1 MQGQNSRGKSQQI
14 SREFLFSR
22 KRCDG
27 AVRRTG
33 RERDVKRETAAPTDG
48 TNEET
53 AMSDNQNMRRI
64 YVFDTTLRD
73 GEQSPGCTMNLRD
86 KLLVAEHLEA
96 LRVDV
101 IEAGFAI
108 ASSGDFESVRT
119 IAGVVK
125 YAAVASL
132 CRALTKDI
140 DCAWEAVRGARRPR
154 IHTFIAT
161 SPIHMAFKL
170 KMKPDDVYNQAV
182 AMVKYARNLCEDV
195 EFSLEDCSRSERP
208 FIYRVVE
215 GVIAAGARTVNV
227 PDTVGY
233 AVPEQ
238 YAQMITDIRAN
249 VPNIAEARLSVHCHN
264 DLGLG
269 AANSLAAIKAGAD
282 QVECTINGIGE
293 RAGNTALEE
302 VIMALQT
309 RRDYYQAETGI
320 DATKIYATS
329 RCVVNV
335 TGSKVQANKAIVG
348 ENAFAHESG
357 IHQHGMMA
365 NPLTYE
371 IMTPESIGLPRNKM
385 VLGKHSGRH
394 AFENRL
400 QELGFHLE
408 ADRVVELFGKFKDL
422 ADRKKTVGDADI
434 EALAHDVQT
443 MAVEHVKLDR
453 FNVTAS
459 NAVTPVSTIRL
470 NRDGKL
476 VEQVAASDGPIN
488 ASFKAISQ
496 ILGVKV
502 QLETF
507 ELSAVTGGTDAQC
520 EATVRVRDGERV
532 YHGRGISTD
541 VIEASILAY
550 LQALNVLLDEAG
562 RKLPVAE

>member
-1 MQGQNSRGKSQQI
+1 
-14 SREFLFSR
+14 
-22 KRCDG
+22 
-27 AVRRTG
+27 
-33 RERDVKRETAAPTDG
+33 
-48 TNEET
+48 
-53 AMSDNQNMRRI
+53 MSESQNMRRI

-96 LRVDV
+96 LRVDI

-108 ASSGDFESVRT
+108 ASSGDFEAIRA

-125 YAAVASL
+125 NASVASL
-132 CRALTKDI
+132 CRALPKDI
-140 DCAWEAVRGARRPR
+140 DCAWESVRGAKHPR

-161 SPIHMAFKL
+161 SPIHMEFKL
-170 KMKPDDVYNQAV
+170 KMKPDEVYAQAI
-182 AMVKYARNLCEDV
+182 AMVKHARTLCAAV
-195 EFSLEDCSRSERP
+195 AFSLADCSRRERP
-208 FIYRVVE
+208 FIYRVIE
-215 GVIAAGARTVNV
+215 GVIAAGAKTVNV

-238 YAQMITDIRAN
+238 YGQMVADIRAH
-249 VPNIAEARLSVHCHN
+249 VPNISQARISVHCHN

-269 AANSLAAIKAGAD
+269 VSNSLAAIRAGAD
-282 QVECTINGIGE
+282 QVECTVNGIGE

-302 VIMALQT
+302 VVMALHT
-309 RRDYYQAETGI
+309 RREYFQAETAI
-320 DATKIYATS
+320 DTAKIYSTS
-329 RCVVNV
+329 RCVTNV

-348 ENAFAHESG
+348 ENAFAHEAG
-357 IHQHGMMA
+357 IHQHGVLA

-385 VLGKHSGRH
+385 VLGKHSGKH

-400 QELGFHLE
+400 QELGFRLD
-408 ADRVVELFGKFKDL
+408 AARVTELFAKFKDL

-470 NRDGKL
+470 SRDGKL

-502 QLETF
+502 NLETF
-507 ELSAVTGGTDAQC
+507 QLTAITGGTDAQC
-520 EATVRVRDGERV
+520 EATVRVRDGARV
-532 YHGRGISTD
+532 FHGRGISTD

-550 LQALNVLLDEAG
+550 LQALNVLLDEDAQKKPG
-562 RKLPVAE
+562 VVL

>member
-1 MQGQNSRGKSQQI
+1 MRYGCTGA
-14 SREFLFSR
+14 
-22 KRCDG
+22 DG
-27 AVRRTG
+27 PINENNAARTG
-33 RERDVKRETAAPTDG
+33 MHNEVQAMNETP
-48 TNEET
+48 
-53 AMSDNQNMRRI
+53 NMRRI

-108 ASSGDFESVRT
+108 ASSGDFESVKA

-125 YAAVASL
+125 NASVASL
-132 CRALTKDI
+132 CRALPKDI
-140 DCAWEAVRGARRPR
+140 DCAWEAVRGAAHPR
-154 IHTFIAT
+154 VHTFIAT
-161 SPIHMAFKL
+161 SPIHMEYKL
-170 KMKPDDVYNQAV
+170 KMTPDAVYEQAV

-195 EFSLEDCSRSERP
+195 EFSLEDCSRSERG

-215 GVIAAGARTVNV
+215 GVIAAGAKTVNI

-238 YAQMITDIRAN
+238 YGSLIADIRKH
-249 VPNIAEARLSVHCHN
+249 VPNIAQARLSVHCHN
-264 DLGLG
+264 DLGL
-269 AANSLAAIKAGAD
+269 AVANSLAAVYAGAD

-302 VIMALQT
+302 VVMALHT
-309 RRDYYQAETGI
+309 RREFFQAETNI
-320 DATKIYATS
+320 DTTKIYSTS

-348 ENAFAHESG
+348 ENAFAHEAG
-357 IHQHGMMA
+357 IHQHGVMA

-394 AFENRL
+394 AFESRL

-408 ADRVVELFGKFKDL
+408 ATRVNELFAKFKDL
-422 ADRKKTVGDADI
+422 ADRKKTVSDADL
-434 EALAHDVQT
+434 EALAHGIQT
-443 MAVEHVKLDR
+443 MVSERVKLDR
-453 FNVTAS
+453 YNVTAS
-459 NAVTPVSTIRL
+459 NAITPVSTIRL
-470 NRDGKL
+470 VRDGKL

-488 ASFKAISQ
+488 ASFKAINQ
-496 ILGVKV
+496 ILGLKV
-502 QLETF
+502 TLESFQLN
-507 ELSAVTGGTDAQC
+507 AITGGTDAQC
-520 EATVRVRDGERV
+520 EATVRVRDGARV
-532 YHGRGISTD
+532 FHGRGISTD
-541 VIEASILAY
+541 VIEGSILAY
-550 LQALNVLLDEAG
+550 LQALNVLLDEEAQ
-562 RKLPVAE
+562 KTP

>member
-1 MQGQNSRGKSQQI
+1 
-14 SREFLFSR
+14 
-22 KRCDG
+22 
-27 AVRRTG
+27 
-33 RERDVKRETAAPTDG
+33 
-48 TNEET
+48 
-53 AMSDNQNMRRI
+53 MSDNQNMRRI

-86 KLLVAEHLEA
+86 KLLVAEHLEE

-101 IEAGFAI
+101 IEGGFAI
-108 ASSGDFESVRT
+108 ASSGDFESVRA

-125 YAAVASL
+125 NAAVASL
-132 CRALTKDI
+132 CRSLTKDI
-140 DCAWEAVRGARRPR
+140 DCAWEAVRGAKRPR

-161 SPIHMAFKL
+161 SPIHMEYKL

-195 EFSLEDCSRSERP
+195 EFSLEDCSRSERA

-249 VPNIAEARLSVHCHN
+249 VPNIAQARLSVHCHN
-264 DLGLG
+264 DLGLA
-269 AANSLAAIKAGAD
+269 AANTLAAIKAGAD
-282 QVECTINGIGE
+282 QVECTVNGIGE

-302 VIMALQT
+302 VVMALHT

-320 DATKIYATS
+320 DTTKIYATS

-357 IHQHGMMA
+357 IHQHGVLA

-394 AFENRL
+394 AFESRL
-400 QELGFHLE
+400 QELGFHIE
-408 ADRVVELFGKFKDL
+408 ASRVTELFAKFKDL
-422 ADRKKTVGDADI
+422 ADRKKVVGDADI
-434 EALAHDVQT
+434 EALAHNVQT
-443 MAVEHVKLDR
+443 MVIEHVKLDR

-459 NAVTPVSTIRL
+459 NAITPVSTIRL

-476 VEQVAASDGPIN
+476 IEQVAASDGPIN

-502 QLETF
+502 NLETF
-507 ELSAVTGGTDAQC
+507 QLTAITGGADAQC
-520 EATVRVRDGERV
+520 EATVRVSDGAHV

-562 RKLPVAE
+562 PKKPSEASS